1 MTGLSY
7 KDNFSRVFDYTGE
20 IEAFVIPKNATF
32 LHIWAIGAG
41 TNGGAGASRTAGTAG
56 GGGGGGATGAI
67 VTMLIPTR
75 FLPSTL
81 YIVVGKGGGLSTDGY
96 TKVMLRRGDTLGVIV
111 ADSLLL
117 ANTGS
122 TNGGAGSAIAAGSAG
137 GTAGYFLGNNLYAGL
152 GTLTITA
159 AQAGSAGGAIT
170 GQAGFINSAFSG
182 GMPFSGGAGGAGCTT
197 TDFAGGSI
205 NPTSTAQQQSGITL
219 AGGGSV
225 FGIYDGLNGLQFE
238 EPFTCYGGSGGGS
251 NNSGTGGKGGDGAI
265 GCGGGGGGA
274 GVTGGAGGRGGNGRV
289 VITWF

>member
-1 MTGLSY
+1 MLGLTY
-7 KDNFSRVFDYTGE
+7 KDNFSRVFDYTGDF
-20 IEAFVIPKNATF
+20 EAFVIPKNATM

-41 TNGGAGASRTAGTAG
+41 GPGGFGFSRAAGTAG

-67 VTMLIPTR
+67 VTMLVPTR
-75 FLPSTL
+75 FLPPTL
-81 YIVVGKGGGLSTDGY
+81 YIYAGRGTGTTEGRTWVSFRRYDGPNN
-96 TKVMLRRGDTLGVIV
+96 VI
-111 ADSLLL
+111 ADSLLM
-117 ANTGS
+117 AQIG
-122 TNGGAGSAIAAGSAG
+122 NGGGPGTAIAAGSAG
-137 GTAGYFLGNNLYAGL
+137 TPGSYNAPSNLYAGL

-159 AQAGSAGGAIT
+159 GQGGSAGGAQT
-170 GQAGFINSAFSG
+170 GQAGLINSAFSG
-182 GMPFSGGAGGAGCTT
+182 GMPFTGGAGGAGCTT

-205 NPTSTAQQQSGITL
+205 NPNSNAQQQSGITL
-219 AGGGSV
+219 AGGGNV

-251 NNSGTGGKGGDGAI
+251 NNTGTGGKGGDGAI

>member
-1 MTGLSY
+1 MTGLTY
-7 KDNFSRVFDYTGE
+7 KDNFSRVFDYTGDV
-20 IEAFVIPKNATF
+20 EAFVIPKNATM

-41 TNGGAGASRTAGTAG
+41 GNGGAGASRAAGTAG

-75 FLPSTL
+75 FLPQIL
-81 YIVVGKGGGLSTDGY
+81 YIQVGKGGGTTTDGF
-96 TKVMLRRGDTLGVIV
+96 TKVMFRRGDGLNSVV

-117 ANTGS
+117 ANTGN
-122 TNGGAGSAIAAGSAG
+122 NGTAGTSGNAGSAG
-137 GTAGYFLGNNLYAGL
+137 TITGYSLQNNAYAGL

-159 AQAGSAGGAIT
+159 GQAGELGGAIT
-170 GQAGFINSAFSG
+170 GAVGASKNPAFTF

-205 NPTSTAQQQSGITL
+205 IPASNAQQQLGITL
-219 AGGGSV
+219 AGGAAG
-225 FGIYDGLNGLQFE
+225 GGNGLDGLQFE

-251 NNSGTGGKGGDGAI
+251 NNSGVGGKGGDGAI

>member
-1 MTGLSY
+1 MLGLTY
-7 KDNFSRVFDYTGE
+7 KDNFSRVFDYTGD
-20 IEAFVIPKNATF
+20 IESFAIPKNATF

-41 TNGGAGASRTAGTAG
+41 SNGGAGASRAAGIAG

-75 FLPSTL
+75 FLPPTL
-81 YIVVGKGGGLSTDGY
+81 YIQVGKGGGAVSDGF
-96 TKVMLRRGDTLGVIV
+96 TKVMFRRGDGLNNVV

-117 ANTGS
+117 ANA
-122 TNGGAGSAIAAGSAG
+122 GANANAGTSGNAGTG
-137 GTAGYFLGNNLYAGL
+137 GTITGYNLGNNIYAGL

-159 AQAGSAGGAIT
+159 AQAGEAGGAIT
-170 GQAGFINSAFSG
+170 GQAGFSKNPAFSL
-182 GMPFSGGAGGAGCTT
+182 GMPFTGGAGGAGCTT

-205 NPTSTAQQQSGITL
+205 IPTSFAQQQSGITL
-219 AGGGSV
+219 AGGLAG
-225 FGIYDGLNGLQFE
+225 GGDGLNGLQFD

-251 NNSGTGGKGGDGAI
+251 NNSGVGGKGGDGAI

>member
-1 MTGLSY
+1 MLGLTY

-20 IEAFVIPKNATF
+20 IESFVIPKNATF

-41 TNGGAGASRTAGTAG
+41 TNGGAGASRAAGTAG
-56 GGGGGGATGAI
+56 GGGGGGATGSI

-96 TKVMLRRGDTLGVIV
+96 TKVMFRRGDILGSLVS
-111 ADSLLL
+111 DSLLL
-117 ANTGS
+117 ANTGAS
-122 TNGGAGSAIAAGSAG
+122 NGGAGTAGSAG
-137 GTAGYFLGNNLYAGL
+137 TAASIGAYALINNLYAGL
-152 GTLTITA
+152 GTLTVTV

-170 GQAGFINSAFSG
+170 GAVGTSVTGFNI
-182 GMPFSGGAGGAGCTT
+182 GMPFTAGAGGAGCTT
-197 TDFAGGSI
+197 TDFAGGAIS
-205 NPTSTAQQQSGITL
+205 PTANAQQQSGITL
-219 AGGGSV
+219 AGGLAG
-225 FGIYDGLNGLQFE
+225 GGDGLNGLQFD

-251 NNSGTGGKGGDGAI
+251 NNSGVGGKGGDGAI